1 MPPASKISHKQ
12 AAPLRWAIQLRQM
25 AAMALRALIAR
36 PARSILT
43 TFGVVLGVAVI
54 LAIGATNASTLEALT
69 EVFGQA
75 SGRAH
80 LVITAADEGAGGFP
94 EERLDRVRGVA
105 GVAALAP
112 VIRGQALLADEAT
125 PQQVDLSFFG
135 AVTGGL
141 AVYGVDPVL
150 DPQARDYRIVAGHFL
165 SAKRNA
171 YDMVLVETY
180 ARDKEIDLGD
190 EVLLLTS
197 GGATTL
203 RVVGLIA
210 KEGPGQL
217 NNGAFAA
224 IPLETAQEI
233 FLRAGDLDQADV
245 VARADAATGIGLESL
260 KQTLQ
265 TRLGDRYN
273 VTYPAAQGKRVSQM
287 LQGYQMG
294 LNMFSA
300 IALFVGGFLVYN
312 AFSMTVV
319 ERTREIGML
328 RALGMTRGQVMR
340 QILAEAGV
348 IGLIGSALGI
358 VAGLGLARGLI
369 RVMEIVVA
377 QEVGQVRLPAG
388 GLVSALLVGVGVTLA
403 AAALPARQASRVSP
417 LEALRTRGNPREGW
431 FVRRGWRTG
440 SVILIISLALLFL
453 APFPPAIQERLQD
466 LLVMAMFLGG
476 TLLIPAAVTATERLA
491 RPAVRRLYGNEGQLG
506 SRNVQR
512 ARLRTALTVAALMTG
527 VAMILSIQAITAAF
541 GADIRSWIEKYI
553 GGDVY
558 VHSSLNMRADLARR
572 LAEVDGVAAVTPIRY
587 LEVKRLLPSGQ
598 SEKLAL
604 MGVDPASYRQVT
616 SFVFSGDQGDPNRLL
631 ARLAAGNT
639 VFISSVL
646 SEKYNLRQ
654 GDTLRLATRRGE
666 RAFEIAAV
674 VVDFYNQGLVL
685 QTSWKDLRRYFG
697 VNDVSAFLL
706 KTEAGHLPSAVRD
719 RIDRQL
725 GRSLRLTVESNE
737 AIRSRALGLITQTTS
752 LFDVMSLITMIV
764 AALGVINTLTM
775 NVVER
780 TREIGMLRG
789 VGMTRGQIA
798 RMILAEAGMMGLI
811 GGVLGLVFGV
821 LMSRSVLGSINH
833 MAGFKLTYIVP
844 TAGILASVV
853 IALVISQLA
862 ALWPARRA
870 ASVRIT
876 EAIQFE

>member
-1 MPPASKISHKQ
+1 
-12 AAPLRWAIQLRQM
+12 
-25 AAMALRALIAR
+25 MALRALLAR
-36 PARSILT
+36 PMRSILT

-54 LAIGATNASTLEALT
+54 LAIGVTNASTLEALT

-94 EERLDRVRGVA
+94 EERLDRVRGVP
-105 GVAALAP
+105 GVAALVP
-112 VIRGQALLADEAT
+112 VIRGQALFADEST

-135 AVTGGL
+135 AVAGGL
-141 AVYGVDPVL
+141 TIYGVDPLL
-150 DPQARDYRIVAGHFL
+150 DPQARDYQIVAGRFL
-165 SAKRNA
+165 SARRNA

-180 ARDKEIDLGD
+180 AREKEIKLGA
-190 EVLLLTS
+190 EVPLLTAS
-197 GGATTL
+197 GVTKL
-203 RVVGLIA
+203 RVVGLMA

-224 IPLETAQEI
+224 IPLETAQEL
-233 FLRAGDLDQADV
+233 FLRAGDLDQVDV
-245 VARADAATGIGLESL
+245 VARAEAASGLGLE
-260 KQTLQ
+260 TLRQ
-265 TRLGDRYN
+265 ALQARLGARYN

-300 IALFVGGFLVYN
+300 IALFVGAFLVYN

-328 RALGMTRGQVMR
+328 RALGTTRGQVLR
-340 QILAEAGV
+340 QILAEAG
-348 IGLIGSALGI
+348 ITGLVGSVVGVGAGI
-358 VAGLGLARGLI
+358 GLARGLI
-369 RVMEIVVA
+369 RVMEMVVA
-377 QEVGQVRLPAG
+377 QEVRQVRLPAG
-388 GLVSALLVGVGVTLA
+388 GLVSALLVGVGVTLV
-403 AAALPARQASRVSP
+403 AAALPARQASRISP
-417 LEALRTRGNPREGW
+417 LEALRARGNPREGW
-431 FVRRGWRTG
+431 FVRRGWRPG
-440 SVILIISLALLFL
+440 SAILAVSLALLFL

-466 LLVMAMFLGG
+466 LLVMTVLLGG
-476 TLLIPAAVTATERLA
+476 TLLIPATVTVTERLT
-491 RPAVRRLYGNEGQLG
+491 RPVMRRLYGNEGQLG
-506 SRNVQR
+506 SRNVER

-558 VHSSLNMRADLARR
+558 VHSSLTMRADLARR

-587 LEVKRLLPSGQ
+587 LEVKRVLAGGQ

-604 MGVDPASYRQVT
+604 MAVDPASYRQVT
-616 SFVFSGDQGDPNRLL
+616 SFVFSGDQGDPNQRLN
-631 ARLAAGNT
+631 RLAAGNA

-646 SEKYNLRQ
+646 AEKYDLRQ
-654 GDTLRLATRRGE
+654 GDTIRLATRRGE

-674 VVDFYNQGLVL
+674 VVDFYNQGMVI
-685 QTSWKDLRRYFG
+685 QASWKDLQRYFG

-706 KTEAGHLPSAVRD
+706 RTEAGHSPGAVRD
-719 RIDRQL
+719 RIDRQF

-780 TREIGMLRG
+780 TQEIGMLRS

-811 GGVLGLVFGV
+811 GGILGMAFG
-821 LMSRSVLGSINH
+821 LLLSRAVLGSINQ
-833 MAGFKLTYIVP
+833 MAGFKLTYILPV
-844 TAGILASVV
+844 AGILVSVV
-853 IALVISQLA
+853 LALVISQLA

-870 ASVRIT
+870 AGVRIT

>member
-1 MPPASKISHKQ
+1 
-12 AAPLRWAIQLRQM
+12 M
-25 AAMALRALIAR
+25 AFHALAAR
-36 PARSILT
+36 PGRSILT

-54 LAIGATNASTLEALT
+54 LAINATNASTLEALT

-80 LVITAADEGAGGFP
+80 LVISAADEGAGGFP
-94 EERLDRVRGVA
+94 QEALGRVRGVA
-105 GVAALAP
+105 GIAALVP
-112 VIRGQALLADEAT
+112 VIRGQALLADDAT
-125 PQQVDLSFFG
+125 PSQVDLSFFG
-135 AVTGGL
+135 AVAGGL
-141 AVYGVDPVL
+141 VIYGVDPLL
-150 DPQARDYRIVAGHFL
+150 DPQARDYKIVAGSFL
-165 SAKRNA
+165 SANRNA
-171 YDMVLVETY
+171 HDIVLVETY
-180 ARDKEIDLGD
+180 ANEKEIKLGN
-190 EVLLLTS
+190 EVSLLTTA
-197 GGATTL
+197 GMTRL
-203 RVVGLIA
+203 RVIGLMA
-210 KEGPGQL
+210 KDGPGQL
-217 NNGAFAA
+217 NNGAFGV
-224 IPLETAQEI
+224 IPLETAQDL
-233 FLRAGDLDQADV
+233 FLRGGDLDQVDV
-245 VARADAATGIGLESL
+245 VARPEVAVSAGLERL

-265 TRLGDRYN
+265 SRLGARYS

-328 RALGMTRGQVMR
+328 RALGMTRGQVLR

-348 IGLIGSALGI
+348 IGLIGSALGV

-369 RVMEIVVA
+369 RVMEVVVA

-388 GLVSALLVGVGVTLA
+388 GLVSALIVGVGVTLA

-417 LEALRTRGNPREGW
+417 LEALRVRGNPREGW
-431 FVRRGWRTG
+431 FVRRGWRAG
-440 SVILIISLALLFL
+440 IALLVISLALFAL
-453 APFPPAIQERLQD
+453 APFPAAVQAHLQD
-466 LLVMAMFLGG
+466 MLVMTMFLGG
-476 TLLIPAAVTATERLA
+476 VLLIPVTVTATERLA
-491 RPAVRRLYGNEGQLG
+491 RPALRWLYGNEGQLG
-506 SRNVQR
+506 GRNVQR

-587 LEVKRLLPSGQ
+587 LEVKRLLPGGQ

-604 MGVDPASYRQVT
+604 MAVDPASYRQVT
-616 SFVFSGDQGDPNRLL
+616 SFVFSGDQGDPDRLL
-631 ARLAAGNT
+631 NRLAAGNT

-646 SEKYNLRQ
+646 AEKYDLHQ
-654 GDTLRLATRRGE
+654 GDTIRLATRRGE
-666 RAFEIAAV
+666 RVFEIAAV

-706 KTEAGHLPSAVRD
+706 KTKAGHSPGVVRD
-719 RIDRQL
+719 RIDRQF
-725 GRSLRLTVESNE
+725 GRNMRLTVESNE

-798 RMILAEAGMMGLI
+798 RMILAEAGLMGLI
-811 GGVLGLVFGV
+811 GGLLGLAFGV
-821 LMSRSVLGSINH
+821 LMSRSVLGSINQ
-833 MAGFKLTYIVP
+833 MAGFKLTYILPV
-844 TAGILASVV
+844 AGILTSGV

-870 ASVRIT
+870 ARVRIT